1 MSGVGF
7 AIGTPFTA
15 KSLNPAGINCPGNMP
30 FKVYKILALDRN
42 RVHMVK
48 LFKMKPCNIAAKRS
62 AGLSQFRRESRVTI
76 SVLVSFGFAVSAW
89 AATEN
94 YLAQSSNFGHQQFY
108 YAAGP
113 GFAVGLD
120 GRWFHDGQPTR
131 ISVDADGR
139 NLTIINEHGQRS
151 FGYAGAQDELVIP
164 SLGIRG
170 HVGRKQQRI
179 AWSNGTEW
187 TREPTRDRFISS
199 PSLDGRWF
207 HDGRPTSISVTPDGR
222 NLTIVNE
229 FGQRSNGY
237 IADRELVI
245 PSLGIRGR
253 LSHGERRI
261 SWSNGTEWAR

>member
-7 AIGTPFTA
+7 AIVTPLTA

-48 LFKMKPCNIAAKRS
+48 LFKMKPCNIAAKLS

-113 GFAVGLD
+113 GFAVG
-120 GRWFHDGQPTR
+120 
-131 ISVDADGR
+131 
-139 NLTIINEHGQRS
+139 
-151 FGYAGAQDELVIP
+151 LVIP

-261 SWSNGTEWAR
+261 SWSNGTEWVR